1 MADVVDAATR
11 SRMMSGIRGR
21 DTKIEVAIRKALH
34 ARGLRYR
41 TDVRKLPGRPDIVLP
56 RWRAVVLVHGCFWH
70 AHDCGLCRIPA
81 TRPEFWREKLE
92 GNASRD
98 RLNEA
103 ALLDAGWRVATVWE
117 CALRG
122 RGPHALDDAAD
133 RLAGWIRASDSRSI
147 EVRGQDRA
155 VGP

>member
-1 MADVVDAATR
+1 MVDVVDTATR

-41 TDVRKLPGRPDIVLP
+41 TDVRGLPGRPDIVLS

-81 TRPEFWREKLE
+81 TRPDFWREKLE
-92 GNASRD
+92 GNAARD
-98 RLNEA
+98 ARNTT

-122 RGPHALDDAAD
+122 RGPQALIDVGD
-133 RLAGWIRASDSRSI
+133 RLDTW
-147 EVRGQDRA
+147 VRGEEQMIELR
-155 VGP
+155 G

>member
-1 MADVVDAATR
+1 MVDVVDAATR

-41 TDVRKLPGRPDIVLP
+41 TDVRRLPGRPDILLP
-56 RWRAVVLVHGCFWH
+56 RWRAAVLVHGCFWH

-81 TRPEFWREKLE
+81 TRPDFWRAKLE
-92 GNASRD
+92 GNAARD
-98 RLNEA
+98 VRNKA
-103 ALLDAGWRVATVWE
+103 ALLDAGWRLATVWE

-122 RGPHALDDAAD
+122 KGPQALIDVAD
-133 RLAGWIRASDSRSI
+133 RVDTW
-147 EVRGQDRA
+147 VRGEEHMLELH
-155 VGP
+155 G

>member
-1 MADVVDAATR
+1 MVDVVDTATR

-41 TDVRKLPGRPDIVLP
+41 TDVRGLAGRPDIVLP
-56 RWRAVVLVHGCFWH
+56 RWQAAVLVHGCFWH

-81 TRPEFWREKLE
+81 TRPDFWREKLE
-92 GNASRD
+92 GNAARD
-98 RLNEA
+98 ARNLA
-103 ALLDAGWRVATVWE
+103 TLLDGGWRVATVWE

-122 RGPHALDDAAD
+122 KGPHALIDVAD
-133 RLAGWIRASDSRSI
+133 RLATW
-147 EVRGQDRA
+147 VRGEDRMIELR
-155 VGP
+155 G

>member
-1 MADVVDAATR
+1 MVDVVDTATR

-41 TDVRKLPGRPDIVLP
+41 TDVRSMPGRPDIVLS

-81 TRPEFWREKLE
+81 TRPDFWREKLE
-92 GNASRD
+92 GNAARD
-98 RLNEA
+98 TRNTT
-103 ALLDAGWRVATVWE
+103 ALLDADWRVATVWE

-122 RGPHALDDAAD
+122 RGPQALIDVAD
-133 RLAGWIRASDSRSI
+133 RLATW
-147 EVRGQDRA
+147 VRGEEQMIELR
-155 VGP
+155 G